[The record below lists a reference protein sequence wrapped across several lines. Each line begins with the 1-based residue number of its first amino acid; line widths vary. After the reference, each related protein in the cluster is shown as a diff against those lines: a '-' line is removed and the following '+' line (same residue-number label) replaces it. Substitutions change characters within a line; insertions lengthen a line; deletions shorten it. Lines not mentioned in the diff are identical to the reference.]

1 MSHRSEYRGGLSV
14 TMKIASSDVGK
25 VIGRGGKKIREFEQA
40 GGGKIKISNAPDEN
54 DMKSIDISGTNHDVE
69 TTKRMIEDFLRDFN
83 IGDNVGK
90 RGGFSNGRNQSKPG
104 YSSRSEGPSREQ
116 RHQDNEEDWCE
127 DGGDDDR
134 DLSGGG
140 NDARSGGFGSGYSE
154 DVYQSKIICN
164 SEHRDQNKEDPWGW
178 QEEDEKADVSSGG
191 RRGGFRGRSVY
202 NSRSEGSSN
211 WRNRD
216 QNQQPNGDRW
226 GRHEQYEK
234 GNRGFGGNR
243 QAVDGDNE
251 TIYVMSSEVGKIIG
265 RGGSRIRELEADS
278 ECKIKVSRASG
289 SSDQSPIELSGSKSA
304 IAEAKRLIQEAGVEI
319 VSESDHA
326 DAPVPSQEEEEE
338 YVSELK
344 KGPLIDWN
352 ALREK
357 QKQYEKDRLI
367 GLPEIMKNFYKE
379 EPHIKNMSHEEVKQI
394 RKENN
399 NIIVDAP
406 DGDSEFVPNPIRTFE
421 DAFKHYPLILEQ
433 IQKQNFVKP
442 SPIQC
447 QSWPILLQGKDL
459 IGIAQ
464 TGTGK
469 TLAFLLPALIHID
482 NQTVPRES
490 RAGPSALILSPTR
503 ELAQQIEME
512 VNKINYK
519 GIRSI
524 CVYGGGNRR
533 EQLKKVKKGV
543 EIVVATPGRLND
555 FMMHGIINVKHVTY
569 LVMDEADRMLDL
581 GFELEIK
588 KVMLDIRP
596 DRQTV
601 MTSATWPPG
610 VQKLAE
616 QYMTKPYKV
625 FVGTLD
631 LAAVHSVT
639 QHVEFVD
646 ETEKKSFLLD
656 FISNM
661 TEDDKLIVFVGKK
674 MVADDVSSDLAMN
687 NIQCQCIHGDREQ
700 CDRETALEEF
710 KSGTVRILVA
720 TDVAS
725 RGLDVKDITHV
736 LNYDFPSHIEEY
748 VHRIGRTGRAGRSG
762 TSLTFMTRN
771 DWKNAQQLVD
781 IMSEANQNIPD
792 ELVAMAERFSAFK
805 ERKGD
810 ERTGSG
816 FGGRGKG
823 GRGRR
828 RNDDDVGNYWT

>member
-265 RGGSRIRELEADS
+265 SGGSRIRELEADS
-278 ECKIKVSRASG
+278 GCRIKVSRASG